1 LIEFMFVALF
11 GAVGAVCRHGANLL
25 AFRLFGPLFPLG
37 TLAVNVVGCFL
48 LGMLAHFGHRLDPI
62 YRTAL
67 SAGFLGSLTTF
78 STFSYETVRFLEE
91 GRFGLA
97 GLNLAANLGMGLAA
111 AWFGLELAR
120 SIWVET

>member
-1 LIEFMFVALF
+1 MIEFLFVALF

-25 AFRLFGPLFPLG
+25 AFRVFGPPFPIG

-48 LGMLAHFGHRLDPI
+48 LGMLSHFGHRLGPVFQP
-62 YRTAL
+62 AL
-67 SAGFLGSLTTF
+67 AAGFLGSLTTF
-78 STFSYETVRFLEE
+78 STFSYETVRFLED

-111 AWFGLELAR
+111 AWFGLDLAR
-120 SIWVET
+120 TLWVET